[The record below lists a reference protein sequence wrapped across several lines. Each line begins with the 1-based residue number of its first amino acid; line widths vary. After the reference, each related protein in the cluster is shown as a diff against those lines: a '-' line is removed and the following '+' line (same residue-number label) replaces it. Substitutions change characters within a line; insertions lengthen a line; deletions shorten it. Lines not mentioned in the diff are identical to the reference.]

1 MTAKE
6 RKAFLEKLN
15 ITKECCVIAL
25 LCMAFFS
32 SCNSRK
38 DAADICGKIATLRM
52 VVEEVKEEVNAQQF
66 NEY

>member
-1 MTAKE
+1 ML
-6 RKAFLEKLN
+6 RDR
-15 ITKECCVIAL
+15 VV
-25 LCMAFFS
+25 MHGVFS